1 MSNDA
6 KTEID
11 EQRKWSLWAIAVA
24 ALLLMMFGVIAVGTL
39 RGCLFA
45 GTDQAADSGEKKKK
59 EEAEKK
65 KKPDFELAPP
75 IVLPS
80 EADMPLPPVKPGH
93 WATASQKMRANY
105 RDFVGDSRLSM
116 VNSQNRPFAVA
127 GTPFH
132 VRSSRPVLLS
142 KGRPKATET
151 TFFVP
156 QASETINLSLELE
169 ERGLGSGPPQ
179 ARTPLM
185 PMPSYQYHFV
195 VLAKTP
201 SRYSYI
207 KTIDSV
213 KVPFNGESDA
223 DNTEDTLH
231 YLVVELGADQIA
243 SLPDNPLTWT
253 SVAYLL
259 WDDIDPGE
267 PFPAEQRKALVDWLH
282 WGGQLIISGPDS
294 LDLLKGSFLDE
305 YLPATNGGSQKFAAG
320 NKDLAELSS
329 GWMIS
334 SPAAPGVPLK
344 PTVPWSGIKLKI
356 RPGPENRPLPNTGG
370 LFAERRVG
378 RGRVVVSGIQL
389 SERDFINWRSGFE
402 SFFNACLLRRPPR
415 KYHAGFFGNL
425 TLNWADEALTA
436 RRLDASLNT
445 QLRYF
450 ARDLG
455 VATTYHYEN
464 SPDDQAQPGPRTT
477 ALSRARLNRPAVP
490 QVVLEYQPP
499 DNAGG
504 IGAWNDFSATAN
516 AARGALREAA
526 GVEVPDAGFVVLC
539 LAAYLITLV
548 PLNWLVFRTLGR
560 VEWAWVAAPVIAIA
574 GTWVI
579 VQRARLDIGFVRSQ
593 TEIGVVEQQPDYPRA
608 SVALYGPLHVALHHV
623 RFRV

>member
-1 MSNDA
+1 
-6 KTEID
+6 
-11 EQRKWSLWAIAVA
+11 
-24 ALLLMMFGVIAVGTL
+24 
-39 RGCLFA
+39 
-45 GTDQAADSGEKKKK
+45 
-59 EEAEKK
+59 
-65 KKPDFELAPP
+65 
-75 IVLPS
+75 
-80 EADMPLPPVKPGH
+80 MPLPPVKPGH

-105 RDFVGDSRLSM
+105 RDFVGDSRLSI

-156 QASETINLSLELE
+156 QASQTINLSLELE

-259 WDDIDPGE
+259 WDEIDPGE
-267 PFPAEQRKALVDWLH
+267 PFPAEQKKALVDWLH

-294 LDLLKGSFLDE
+294 LDLLKGSFLDA

-334 SPAAPGVPLK
+334 SPAAPGVPL
-344 PTVPWSGIKLKI
+344 S
-356 RPGPENRPLPNTGG
+356 
-370 LFAERRVG
+370 
-378 RGRVVVSGIQL
+378 
-389 SERDFINWRSGFE
+389 
-402 SFFNACLLRRPPR
+402 RPPR
-415 KYHAGFFGNL
+415 G
-425 TLNWADEALTA
+425 
-436 RRLDASLNT
+436 
-445 QLRYF
+445 
-450 ARDLG
+450 
-455 VATTYHYEN
+455 
-464 SPDDQAQPGPRTT
+464 
-477 ALSRARLNRPAVP
+477 
-490 QVVLEYQPP
+490 
-499 DNAGG
+499 
-504 IGAWNDFSATAN
+504 
-516 AARGALREAA
+516 
-526 GVEVPDAGFVVLC
+526 
-539 LAAYLITLV
+539 
-548 PLNWLVFRTLGR
+548 
-560 VEWAWVAAPVIAIA
+560 
-574 GTWVI
+574 
-579 VQRARLDIGFVRSQ
+579 
-593 TEIGVVEQQPDYPRA
+593 RA
-608 SVALYGPLHVALHHV
+608 SNSRYDLARKTAHCPTPAACSPNARSAAAASSFP
-623 RFRV
+623 RFSFPSAISSIGDPASKVSSTPVCCAAHRENITPASSET